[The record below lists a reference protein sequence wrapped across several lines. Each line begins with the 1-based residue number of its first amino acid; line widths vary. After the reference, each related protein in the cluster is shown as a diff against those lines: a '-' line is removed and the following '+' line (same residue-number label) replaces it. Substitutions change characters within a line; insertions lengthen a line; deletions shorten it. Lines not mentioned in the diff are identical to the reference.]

1 MGAAED
7 RTESDANEPD
17 IAPGD
22 RKLKPLRSA
31 LPKLLA
37 PEQVAEWLGVSR
49 KSLYIMVDRG
59 QIPASAVIKIGARLR
74 FDESRLKEWIAEK
87 RAPTRGVSGGV

>member
-7 RTESDANEPD
+7 RTESDRDTVPAD
-17 IAPGD
+17 K
-22 RKLKPLRSA
+22 RLKPLRAA
-31 LPKLLA
+31 LPVLCT
-37 PEQVAEWLGVSR
+37 PEEVAKWLGISR

>member
-7 RTESDANEPD
+7 RTESDANE
-17 IAPGD
+17 GD

-31 LPKLLA
+31 LPKLLS

-87 RAPTRGVSGGV
+87 RAPTRGASGGV